1 MGGKVSGRENG
12 IPGNV
17 RTSVLAEVHH
27 GWQKSQFSIEGG
39 MGSNVNVVISIDP
52 GNAYTG
58 MAMLVQGRPEE
69 ARMARVCM
77 YDGDPVRSVRERVG
91 SMLCNWIMVARHMGC
106 ACPVVLIERC
116 PPTAR
121 KDANH
126 GKQAQIGFA
135 LGWLS
140 GLIAGYLMVAT
151 MNAIRIE
158 LVDVSEWRKGL
169 SDDPLFMRK
178 AQSLVAP
185 VVEVVKVQQNTLTL
199 NEGNTGFTR
208 TWAGCGHRELLPRWM
223 DLKTPPPAKCP
234 ICAIPVQNRAQIVRD
249 EWKERACAYVSRVYP
264 ELFEAVVE
272 EARKTAINKD
282 KPVHELAGVAD
293 ASEALCI
300 ARYGVKKYSDS
311 VTD

>member
-1 MGGKVSGRENG
+1 MGGKNRN
-12 IPGNV
+12 
-17 RTSVLAEVHH
+17 LAV
-27 GWQKSQFSIEGG
+27 EGG

-58 MAMLVQGRPEE
+58 MAMLVQGYPEE

-91 SMLCNWIMVARHMGC
+91 PMLCNWIMVARHMGC

-158 LVDVSEWRKGL
+158 LVDVAEWRKGL

-178 AQSLVAP
+178 AQP
-185 VVEVVKVQQNTLTL
+185 EVVVMPKTQRFEMQRN
-199 NEGNTGFTR
+199 GNGGYIR
-208 TWAGCGHRELLPRWM
+208 VWSGCGHREVLPRWA
-223 DLKTPPPAKCP
+223 DIQHLAPPVKCP
-234 ICAIPVQNRAQIVRD
+234 ACETATGDRAKIVRD
-249 EWKERACAYVSRVYP
+249 EWKERACAYVSRAYP
-264 ELFEAVVE
+264 ELLEAVVE